1 MAFLVDDYQ
10 TPAGNQ
16 VEDLQKNRL
25 RFLVKKPQDFLSELS
40 VLNPL
45 QLKEVQEYLWDCI
58 MEESAKKN
66 LHVTRSDIISRFEPT
81 TNYQYRAGC
90 KEPLGYCTLNMCIKL
105 DPKCSINRL
114 RGMIEILRKILADI
128 YKTEDLDKR
137 ISELEVSSR
146 KIPVAIPIVDSK
158 EGEPSSK
165 GHSVT
170 HTLKSKIKNLREILF
185 SIIELDGAE
194 TVCLMDSHAK
204 IVELVSNQKMNS
216 SSFSKQISEL
226 VKFYQKLLPKLRAE
240 RIQTVT
246 NEYYQGL
253 MVIHLLN
260 HDLFLMVISRTTDV
274 PAKTLKRVVRIS
286 EELNELFDNTLKE
299 S

>member
-58 MEESAKKN
+58 MEESTKKN

-128 YKTEDLDKR
+128 YKAEDLDRR

-146 KIPVAIPIVDSK
+146 KIPVATPIIDSK
-158 EGEPSSK
+158 EGEQTHK

-226 VKFYQKLLPKLRAE
+226 VKYYQKLLPKLKAE
-240 RIQTVT
+240 SIQTVT

-299 S
+299 K